1 MKNTLIKALEEQKE
15 LQEMETKR
23 IAGEII
29 RIKKEDESSNVD
41 ALKEAYIKSTEPI
54 AWLKKAI
61 LHEQRTNELP
71 KDFDEKLLI
80 DDARLKE
87 WLFDYAKGI
96 NEKHLRE
103 CGVL

>member
-1 MKNTLIKALEEQKE
+1 MRNKLLEALKEQKTIKEKEWKTAALE
-15 LQEMETKR
+15 MV
-23 IAGEII
+23 
-29 RIKKEDESSNVD
+29 RIKKENAKISESLRETYRQSC
-41 ALKEAYIKSTEPI
+41 EHIKCF
-54 AWLKKAI
+54 AKAI

-71 KDFDEKLLI
+71 KGFDEKLLI

-96 NEKHLRE
+96 DEKHRKE

>member
-1 MKNTLIKALEEQKE
+1 MKNTLIKALEEQLELKE
-15 LQEMETKR
+15 LEQKR
-23 IAGEII
+23 IADEII

-41 ALKEAYIKSTEPI
+41 ALKEAYIKSTEPTRCF
-54 AWLKKAI
+54 AKAI

-96 NEKHLRE
+96 DEKHRKE